1 MPEFFTVASQKLLQ
15 KDLKI
20 GPFLD
25 GLSLSPILLFDKHNC
40 SKLPLAINIYISNP
54 NPGTHIGERRFR
66 TSSLYVLPFSFIGK
80 GNLDL
85 DV

>member
-25 GLSLSPILLFDKHNC
+25 GLSLTFDFAMPAEIR
-40 SKLPLAINIYISNP
+40 S
-54 NPGTHIGERRFR
+54 
-66 TSSLYVLPFSFIGK
+66 
-80 GNLDL
+80 
-85 DV
+85 